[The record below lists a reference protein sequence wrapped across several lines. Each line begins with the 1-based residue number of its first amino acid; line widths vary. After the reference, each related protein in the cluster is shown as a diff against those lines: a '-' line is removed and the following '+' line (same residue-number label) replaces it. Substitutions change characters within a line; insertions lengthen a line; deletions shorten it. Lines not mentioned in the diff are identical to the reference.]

1 MKSRLLSLSFVFV
14 MVLGSSSAARP
25 ERTVIELGD
34 LGGDGSAAT
43 SINARGQIV
52 GEAETANGDTH
63 AFLWQK
69 GVMQDL
75 GTLGGDFTFSE
86 ATSINDRGQVVGA
99 NFTSE
104 GHSVAFLWQDGVM
117 TALDE
122 SEGSS
127 QASGINARGDISGQI
142 LPAGA
147 VLWTK

>member
-1 MKSRLLSLSFVFV
+1 
-14 MVLGSSSAARP
+14 
-25 ERTVIELGD
+25 VIELGA

-43 SINARGQIV
+43 SIKARGQIV
-52 GEAETANGDTH
+52 GEAETANSDTH

-69 GVMQDL
+69 GVMH
-75 GTLGGDFTFSE
+75 E
-86 ATSINDRGQVVGA
+86 VVGA

-104 GHSVAFLWQDGVM
+104 GHSRAFVWQDGVM

-127 QASGINARGDISGQI
+127 QASGINARGDTSGQI

-147 VLWTK
+147 VLWSE